1 MPCSLSGVKPLP
13 RPLPTPSEFYL
24 PETQP
29 PELPRQPS
37 SDSPTGSTQPWSDSP
52 AVPKPLPHPRNRQS
66 PSTADTHERIGPQTP
81 PRHCRR
87 GRRISSWDEDARIS
101 PWDEDAWISS
111 WDEDRGLKCGGGS
124 DTSQAHRRVCSK
136 GKVLSAFFWTS
147 QFFCSPTSPP
157 RRPTDDALWSTRSS

>member
-13 RPLPTPSEFYL
+13 RPLPTPSEFYF

-52 AVPKPLPHPRNRQS
+52 AVPKPPSSSKEQTVALDRRHPRTDWSQNAAQAL
-66 PSTADTHERIGPQTP
+66 PTKTP
-81 PRHCRR
+81 DSFVGR
-87 GRRISSWDEDARIS
+87 GRPHTFVGRGRPDFSVGRGRLDFFVGRG
-101 PWDEDAWISS
+101 PWTKVRW
-111 WDEDRGLKCGGGS
+111 GS

-136 GKVLSAFFWTS
+136 GKVLSAFFL
-147 QFFCSPTSPP
+147 
-157 RRPTDDALWSTRSS
+157 D

>member
-52 AVPKPLPHPRNRQS
+52 AVPQPPSSPHS
-66 PSTADTHERIGPQTP
+66 PPSIADTREGLVPK
-81 PRHCRR
+81 RR
-87 GRRISSWDEDARIS
+87 LGIADEDAPHSFVGRARLDFFVGRG
-101 PWDEDAWISS
+101 PW
-111 WDEDRGLKCGGGS
+111 
-124 DTSQAHRRVCSK
+124 T
-136 GKVLSAFFWTS
+136 KVRWGE
-147 QFFCSPTSPP
+147 
-157 RRPTDDALWSTRSS
+157 